1 MLNNLPISST
11 SSTGIKCIHFTFG
24 ACLWLIREEFTC
36 GPLADVFIESHNLS
50 HLCCFCSHMNY
61 KHMSLT
67 MKDTPELLHLLFG
80 TTGCSTAYNRQTY
93 TLDHTSTGIVLLL
106 QAHRQTPTF
115 TNSNIYKMGGGQIAL
130 HITHKQWNLELSKL
144 HDWVELASK
153 FIATSLTDE
162 TGSRES
168 NRTEQQDY
176 WFVHYLHS
184 INVLILS
191 CCPLDQNI

>member
-11 SSTGIKCIHFTFG
+11 GIKRIHFTFG
-24 ACLWLIREEFTC
+24 ACLWLIWEEFTC
-36 GPLADVFIESHNLS
+36 GPWADVFFESHDLS

-67 MKDTPELLHLLFG
+67 VKDITRVAAFSFLALLAALLL
-80 TTGCSTAYNRQTY
+80 
-93 TLDHTSTGIVLLL
+93 TLDKHTHSIHTSTGIVSLL
-106 QAHRQTPTF
+106 QAHRQAPTL

-191 CCPLDQNI
+191 CCPLDQNV